1 MINRIIDAISI
12 TLHNEFNSNSTND
25 YKIYDEEVD
34 QGLKTPCFFINALN
48 PSEDLFR
55 GKRYKEVNQFCIQFI
70 PEESDYEKKHT
81 CNDIRERLFSC
92 LEYITIKENDGKSEY
107 ESLIRGNKMHG
118 EYVDGTL
125 NFFVNYDMFV
135 TKKEVETDKMDSCD
149 YNSTIMEG

>member
-1 MINRIIDAISI
+1 MINNIIDGISI
-12 TLHNEFNSNSTND
+12 TLNNEFNPNGEND
-25 YKIYDEEVD
+25 YTIYDEEVN

-55 GKRYKEVNQFCIQFI
+55 GNRYKEVNQFCIQFI
-70 PEESDYEKKHT
+70 PSDSDYSKKHT
-81 CNDIRERLFSC
+81 CNEIRERLFSC
-92 LEYITIKENDGKSEY
+92 LEYITIEETDGETKFK
-107 ESLIRGNKMHG
+107 SLIRGNKMHG

-135 TKKEVETDKMDSCD
+135 KKKEIETDKMDSCD